1 MKIQVADIN
10 INTSKHKNALRS
22 STFWTF
28 AATEWH
34 RLYRP
39 FVPYQTGLLYSSVHI
54 TGNGSTQTGT
64 IEHYQPYAHYA
75 YEGIVYGPNMPVMQA
90 GEVAGYYSRP
100 KPERKQPT
108 GAMMHYNGT
117 GTRHWDQAAKPT
129 KLPLLIR
136 TLQSYVDKMDK

>member
-1 MKIQVADIN
+1 MSAIASLLVATIM
-10 INTSKHKNALRS
+10 LV
-22 STFWTF
+22 STTYAWITLSQ
-28 AATEWH
+28 APEA
-34 RLYRP
+34 
-39 FVPYQTGLLYSSVHI
+39 TGLQTNI

-75 YEGIVYGPNMPVMQA
+75 YEGIVYGPHMPVMQA